1 MADLVGAIEKLKNLL
16 KSRASKKS
24 DAASGGTAS
33 SGTTNNGIVHNT
45 ASGLQSGWMYSLT
58 YLPMARAKSGSVI
71 MTARGPKIDYIY
83 PRISEYTFNM
93 WIQKG
98 LRGGQIYWHARPN
111 LRDFSIIARRR
122 GSKHGTWITGRH
134 SSFGGLKGVARK
146 NKRNALRG
154 THYARTPSHIKRKA
168 RSLHIIP

>member
-1 MADLVGAIEKLKNLL
+1 MADLVGAIEKLKRLL

-33 SGTTNNGIVHNT
+33 SGTTSNGIVHNPP
-45 ASGLQSGWMYSLT
+45 SGWMYSLT

-93 WIQKG
+93 WVQKG
-98 LRGGQIYWHARPN
+98 LRGGYIYWKARPN

-122 GSKHGTWITGRH
+122 GSKHGAWITGRH